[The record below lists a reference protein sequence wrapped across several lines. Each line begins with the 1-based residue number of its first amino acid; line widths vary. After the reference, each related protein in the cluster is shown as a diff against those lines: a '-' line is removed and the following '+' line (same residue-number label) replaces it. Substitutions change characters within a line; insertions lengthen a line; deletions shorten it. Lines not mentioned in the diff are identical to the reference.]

1 MTKCAPKLQP
11 LLSPDQI
18 QQMHRAALEILET
31 VGIKVEHPRLI
42 QMLTAQNDVT
52 IEDNWVRLQPDV
64 VDRYVN
70 EQRQRARL
78 FSHPETS
85 EIHCSAGGYASYT
98 VDMETDEVRPIT
110 TNDLIQYTK
119 LIHAMNDAG
128 YPISG
133 SCPGFPQDVPPPLRP
148 LAQYKIGAEYSKFG
162 GNADIPSIP
171 IAEYIREMQQV
182 MGRLLRSSQPSAS
195 FSLPLY
201 IVSPLR
207 LQGDSLER
215 VLHFWD
221 ELSSISVSSMPMI
234 GVSLPIFFPDAFVL
248 AMAEVMGGYTIL
260 RLMGAANVSF
270 SVNAHPFDMK
280 YTTLTFASPEH
291 NLCDLTQME
300 INRFYGISHP
310 GSRSLRTMAKRPGI
324 QAAAEKSASA
334 VIGALAGS
342 RSFSSGGV
350 MALDELF
357 SPEQLVIDCE
367 IIAYVKRFIEG
378 YEFSRLRL
386 GIQDIREMS
395 LCGNFL
401 EHDSTLKHYRD
412 TYWMPQLFEHT
423 MLRQWFEIGEPD
435 LRRHAQAIVHEM
447 IQKYDYRLD
456 EAKQRQ
462 LNKIYEHAKCKLK
475 LHPKIPPH
483 LTSSI
488 EFPIAN
494 ADTLHTQ
501 LPGKI
506 IGEFT
511 SPLNFAPEFPFMFN
525 YLIETEAHISIF
537 DTKGQEIQNIDFAT
551 EGVSIGKH
559 QMFELKKGEY
569 TVKEDF
575 MVTATPDSVFLEG
588 QLLESKMSFDW
599 NFTASDNG
607 IYDFYIAQRMLDTE
621 LIGG

>member
-1 MTKCAPKLQP
+1 MAKCVPKLQQF
-11 LLSPDQI
+11 LSQDQI
-18 QQMHRAALEILET
+18 QQMHQAALEILKT
-31 VGIKVEHPRLI
+31 VGIKIEHPRLI
-42 QMLTAQNDVT
+42 QMLAGQDGIT
-52 IEDNWVRLQPDV
+52 IEDGWTRLRPDV
-64 VDRYVN
+64 VDQYVN
-70 EQRQRARL
+70 EQRQRVRP

-85 EIHCSAGGYASYT
+85 EIHCSAGGYASYA

-110 TNDLIQYTK
+110 TADLIQYTK

-133 SCPGFPQDVPPPLRP
+133 SCPGFPQDVPPPMRP

-162 GNADIPSIP
+162 GSADIPSIP

-201 IVSPLR
+201 MVSPLR

-215 VLHFWD
+215 ILHFWD

-260 RLMGAANVSF
+260 KLMGAANVSF

-300 INRFYGISHP
+300 INRFYGISNP

-324 QAAAEKSASA
+324 QAAAEKAASA
-334 VIGALAGS
+334 IIGALAGS

-367 IIAYVKRFIEG
+367 IIAYVKRFIKG
-378 YEFSRLRL
+378 YEFSGLQMS
-386 GIQDIREMS
+386 IEDIREMS
-395 LCGNFL
+395 IRGNFL
-401 EHDSTLKHYRD
+401 EHESTLKHYRD

-423 MLRQWFEIGEPD
+423 MLKQWFEMGEPD
-435 LRRHAQAIVHEM
+435 LRQRIQAIVHEM
-447 IQKYDYRLD
+447 IQKHDFRLD
-456 EAKQRQ
+456 ESKQKQ
-462 LNKIYEHAKCKLK
+462 LNEIYEHAMLNL
-475 LHPKIPPH
+475 LHC
-483 LTSSI
+483 
-488 EFPIAN
+488 
-494 ADTLHTQ
+494 
-501 LPGKI
+501 
-506 IGEFT
+506 
-511 SPLNFAPEFPFMFN
+511 
-525 YLIETEAHISIF
+525 
-537 DTKGQEIQNIDFAT
+537 
-551 EGVSIGKH
+551 
-559 QMFELKKGEY
+559 
-569 TVKEDF
+569 
-575 MVTATPDSVFLEG
+575 
-588 QLLESKMSFDW
+588 
-599 NFTASDNG
+599 
-607 IYDFYIAQRMLDTE
+607 
-621 LIGG
+621 

>member
-1 MTKCAPKLQP
+1 MSKCVPKLQP
-11 LLSPDQI
+11 LLSQDQI
-18 QQMHRAALEILET
+18 QQMHNAALEILES
-31 VGIKVEHPRLI
+31 VGIKIEHPRLI
-42 QMLTAQNDVT
+42 QMLSGQNGVI
-52 IEDNWVRLQPDV
+52 IEDNWARLLPDV

-70 EQRQRARL
+70 EQRQRARP

-85 EIHCSAGGYASYT
+85 KIHCSAGGYASYT

-110 TNDLIQYTK
+110 TTDLIQYTK

-128 YPISG
+128 YPIAG

-148 LAQYKIGAEYSKFG
+148 LAQYRIGAEYSKFG
-162 GNADIPSIP
+162 GSADIPSIP

-182 MGRLLRSSQPSAS
+182 MGRTF

-201 IVSPLR
+201 MVSPLR

-248 AMAEVMGGYTIL
+248 AMAEVMGGYTIM
-260 RLMGAANVSF
+260 RVMGAANVSF

-280 YTTLTFASPEH
+280 YTALTFASPEH

-378 YEFSRLRL
+378 YEFSGLRL
-386 GIQDIREMS
+386 SIQDIREMS
-395 LCGNFL
+395 LRGHFL
-401 EHDSTLKHYRD
+401 EHESTRAHYRD
-412 TYWMPQLFEHT
+412 IYWMPQLFEHT
-423 MLRQWFEIGEPD
+423 MLRQWFDMDEPD
-435 LRRHAQAIVHEM
+435 LRHRAQAIVHEM
-447 IQKYDYRLD
+447 IQKHDYQLD
-456 EAKQRQ
+456 ESKQRQ
-462 LNKIYEHAKCKLK
+462 LNEIYEHAKYRLK
-475 LHPKIPPH
+475 
-483 LTSSI
+483 
-488 EFPIAN
+488 
-494 ADTLHTQ
+494 
-501 LPGKI
+501 
-506 IGEFT
+506 
-511 SPLNFAPEFPFMFN
+511 
-525 YLIETEAHISIF
+525 Y
-537 DTKGQEIQNIDFAT
+537 
-551 EGVSIGKH
+551 EG
-559 QMFELKKGEY
+559 
-569 TVKEDF
+569 
-575 MVTATPDSVFLEG
+575 
-588 QLLESKMSFDW
+588 
-599 NFTASDNG
+599 
-607 IYDFYIAQRMLDTE
+607 
-621 LIGG
+621 

>member
-1 MTKCAPKLQP
+1 MTKCVPNLQP
-11 LLSPDQI
+11 LLSQDQI
-18 QQMHRAALEILET
+18 QQMHQSALEILAT
-31 VGIKVEHPRLI
+31 AGIKIEHPRLI
-42 QMLTAQNDVT
+42 QMLTGQDGIT
-52 IEDNWVRLQPDV
+52 IEDGWARLRPDV

-70 EQRQRARL
+70 EQRQRARP
-78 FSHPETS
+78 FFHPKTS

-110 TNDLIQYTK
+110 TTDLIQYTK

-133 SCPGFPQDVPPPLRP
+133 SCPGFPQDVPPPMRP

-162 GNADIPSIP
+162 GSADIPSIP

-201 IVSPLR
+201 MVSPLR

-215 VLHFWD
+215 ILHFWD

-260 RLMGAANVSF
+260 KLMGAANVSF

-300 INRFYGISHP
+300 INRFYGISNP

-324 QAAAEKSASA
+324 QAAAEKAASA
-334 VIGALAGS
+334 IIGALAGS

-367 IIAYVKRFIEG
+367 IIAYVKRFIKG
-378 YEFSRLRL
+378 YEFSGLQMS
-386 GIQDIREMS
+386 IEDIREMS
-395 LCGNFL
+395 IRGNFL
-401 EHDSTLKHYRD
+401 EHESTLKHYRD

-423 MLRQWFEIGEPD
+423 MLKQWFEMGESD
-435 LRRHAQAIVHEM
+435 LRQRIKAIVHEM
-447 IQKYDYRLD
+447 IQKHDFRLD
-456 EAKQRQ
+456 ESKQRQ
-462 LNKIYEHAKCKLK
+462 LNEIYEHAM
-475 LHPKIPPH
+475 
-483 LTSSI
+483 
-488 EFPIAN
+488 
-494 ADTLHTQ
+494 
-501 LPGKI
+501 
-506 IGEFT
+506 
-511 SPLNFAPEFPFMFN
+511 LN
-525 YLIETEAHISIF
+525 L
-537 DTKGQEIQNIDFAT
+537 Q
-551 EGVSIGKH
+551 
-559 QMFELKKGEY
+559 
-569 TVKEDF
+569 
-575 MVTATPDSVFLEG
+575 
-588 QLLESKMSFDW
+588 
-599 NFTASDNG
+599 
-607 IYDFYIAQRMLDTE
+607 
-621 LIGG
+621 

>member
-1 MTKCAPKLQP
+1 MAKCVPKLQQF
-11 LLSPDQI
+11 LSRDQI
-18 QQMHRAALEILET
+18 QQMHQAALEILET
-31 VGIKVEHPRLI
+31 VGIKIEHPRLI
-42 QMLTAQNDVT
+42 QMLAGQDGVT
-52 IEDNWVRLQPDV
+52 IKDGWARLRPDV

-85 EIHCSAGGYASYT
+85 EIHCAAGGYASYT

-110 TNDLIQYTK
+110 TTDLIQYTK

-133 SCPGFPQDVPPPLRP
+133 SCPGFPQDVPPPMRP
-148 LAQYKIGAEYSKFG
+148 LVQYKIGAEYSKFG
-162 GNADIPSIP
+162 GSADIPSIP

-201 IVSPLR
+201 MVSPLR

-215 VLHFWD
+215 ILHFWD

-260 RLMGAANVSF
+260 KLMGAANVSF

-300 INRFYGISHP
+300 INRFYGTSNP

-324 QAAAEKSASA
+324 QAAAEKAASA
-334 VIGALAGS
+334 IIGALAGS

-378 YEFSRLRL
+378 YEFSGLQL
-386 GIQDIREMS
+386 SIEDIREMS
-395 LCGNFL
+395 IRGNFL
-401 EHDSTLKHYRD
+401 EHESTLKHYRD

-423 MLRQWFEIGEPD
+423 MLKQWFDMDEPD
-435 LRRHAQAIVHEM
+435 LRNRAKAIVHEM
-447 IQKYDYRLD
+447 IQKHDFRLD
-456 EAKQRQ
+456 ESKRRQ
-462 LNKIYEHAKCKLK
+462 LNEIYEHAM
-475 LHPKIPPH
+475 
-483 LTSSI
+483 
-488 EFPIAN
+488 
-494 ADTLHTQ
+494 
-501 LPGKI
+501 
-506 IGEFT
+506 
-511 SPLNFAPEFPFMFN
+511 LN
-525 YLIETEAHISIF
+525 L
-537 DTKGQEIQNIDFAT
+537 Q
-551 EGVSIGKH
+551 
-559 QMFELKKGEY
+559 
-569 TVKEDF
+569 
-575 MVTATPDSVFLEG
+575 
-588 QLLESKMSFDW
+588 
-599 NFTASDNG
+599 
-607 IYDFYIAQRMLDTE
+607 
-621 LIGG
+621 